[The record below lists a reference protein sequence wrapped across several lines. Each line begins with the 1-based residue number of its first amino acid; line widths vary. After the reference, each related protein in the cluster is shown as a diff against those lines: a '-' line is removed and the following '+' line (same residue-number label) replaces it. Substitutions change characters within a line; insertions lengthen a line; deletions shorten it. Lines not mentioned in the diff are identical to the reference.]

1 MNACY
6 CNQVK
11 HWFLKRD
18 AIEAFKSVGGVRI
31 EDDVLVT
38 SGGIDNLTTVAK
50 RARDIEEFMRQ

>member
-31 EDDVLVT
+31 EDDVLITETGGT
-38 SGGIDNLTTVAK
+38 SLTRFPKDLMVLK
-50 RARDIEEFMRQ
+50 C